1 MKRFY
6 WSEEGERRLLN
17 MDRRMEETVSRWL
30 EEELDEDDL
39 IESEQ
44 EEDVIEEENIVHS
57 PHDTDTEQEDQSDD
71 NDENAEQNHSDSD
84 NSMPLRHYFLVE
96 TLGLLCFADRLQ
108 QC

>member
-1 MKRFY
+1 
-6 WSEEGERRLLN
+6 

-44 EEDVIEEENIVHS
+44 EEDVREEENILHS
-57 PHDTDTEQEDQSDD
+57 PHDTDTEQEDQSYH

-84 NSMPLRHYFLVE
+84 NSMPLYFNLKLATLVARAS
-96 TLGLLCFADRLQ
+96 THVRFRGACTVVLN
-108 QC
+108 